1 LTDEYGPLS
10 PGLTTMEYSVIC
22 EVLGRAPLSST
33 ATNCAAPDT
42 GNMEVLAK
50 FGTEAQ
56 KQKWLVPL
64 MNGEIRSALWV

>member
-22 EVLGRAPLSST
+22 EVLGRSHISST

-56 KQKWLVPL
+56 KKKWLVPL
-64 MNGEIRSALWV
+64 MNGEIRSAL